1 MASIAQL
8 VIARPQGDSKEV
20 NSCVAAQKRTRCVC
34 DIVMSHLG
42 SVATGIFSSGH
53 GIKFALHS

>member
-1 MASIAQL
+1 MTSIAQL

-34 DIVMSHLG
+34 DIVTSHLG
-42 SVATGIFSSGH
+42 SVATGIAFFPQA
-53 GIKFALHS
+53 IE